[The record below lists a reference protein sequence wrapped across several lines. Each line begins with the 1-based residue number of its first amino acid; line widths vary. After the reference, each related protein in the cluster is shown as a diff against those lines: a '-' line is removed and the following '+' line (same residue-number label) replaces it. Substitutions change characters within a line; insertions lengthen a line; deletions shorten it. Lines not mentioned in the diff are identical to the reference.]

1 MDKTVSSNGRIRG
14 NTQRRRFES
23 CTIPFSF
30 FREEFTFSYEGRVK
44 YMLNLKHFTVGR
56 EEYVILKK
64 DTLEDVLH
72 TAIVLTSM
80 LDQNYR
86 LLKNGYG
93 DPNFD
98 VSNVTVEDEILFWSK
113 HCVHSRDIVDR
124 ILESL

>member
-1 MDKTVSSNGRIRG
+1 
-14 NTQRRRFES
+14 
-23 CTIPFSF
+23 
-30 FREEFTFSYEGRVK
+30 
-44 YMLNLKHFTVGR
+44 MLNLKHFTVGR